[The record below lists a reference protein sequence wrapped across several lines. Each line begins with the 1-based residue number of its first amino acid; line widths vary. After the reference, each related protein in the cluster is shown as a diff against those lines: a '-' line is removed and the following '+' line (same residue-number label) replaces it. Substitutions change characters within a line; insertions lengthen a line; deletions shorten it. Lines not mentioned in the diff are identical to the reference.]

1 MQTTRKTF
9 RENMKTLE
17 KDIMCEGEMVSVA
30 IDRSVKALKDL
41 DVEKAKKVVNDDID
55 INKKRWAIEEQC
67 IHLFAT
73 QQPVAT
79 DLRELI
85 AVLSISTDLERMG
98 DHAEGIAKIA
108 IMHGD
113 KPLVKPLVDI
123 PRMAEK
129 ATDMLTRSL
138 EAFVNRDAE
147 AAKAICDEDDE
158 VDKLYDQVY
167 RELLTFMIE
176 DPKTITRAT
185 YIIWAAH
192 NLERIADRVTNICE
206 RIVFLVTGTMEEIN
220 VSKY

>member
-1 MQTTRKTF
+1 MARKAF

-17 KDIMCEGEMVSVA
+17 KEIISQGEMVNVA
-30 IDRSVKALKDL
+30 LDRSVEALRDL
-41 DVEKAKKVVNDDID
+41 DVAKAEKIIEDDRL
-55 INKKRWAIEEQC
+55 INRKRWDIEEQC
-67 IHLFAT
+67 INLFAT

-113 KPLVKPLVDI
+113 KPLIKPLVDI

-129 ATDMLTRSL
+129 ASDMLTRSI
-138 EAFVNRDAE
+138 EAFINRDAE
-147 AAKAICDEDDE
+147 TAKAICEEDDE
-158 VDKLYDQVY
+158 VDALYDQTY
-167 RELLTFMIE
+167 RELLSFMTK
-176 DPKTITRAT
+176 DPTTITRAT
-185 YIIWAAH
+185 YLLWAAH

-206 RIVFLVTGTMEEIN
+206 RIVFLVTGSMEKVK
-220 VSKY
+220 VSNY

>member
-1 MQTTRKTF
+1 MPRKTF
-9 RENMKTLE
+9 QENIKALE
-17 KDIMCEGEMVSVA
+17 KDIICEGEMVSVA

-41 DVEKAKKVVNDDID
+41 DVKKAKKVVNDDFN
-55 INKKRWAIEEQC
+55 INKKRWEIEEKC

-85 AVLSISTDLERMG
+85 AVLSINTDLERMG

-108 IMHGD
+108 IMYGS

-129 ATDMLTRSL
+129 ASDMLTRSL
-138 EAFVNRDAE
+138 EAFVNRDEKTAR
-147 AAKAICDEDDE
+147 AICDEDDE
-158 VDKLYDQVY
+158 VDMLYEQIY

-206 RIVFLVTGTMEEIN
+206 RIVFLVTGTMEEIK

>member
-1 MQTTRKTF
+1 MPTTRKTF
-9 RENMKTLE
+9 RENIKALE
-17 KDIMCEGEMVSVA
+17 KDMMCAGEMVNEA
-30 IDRSVKALKDL
+30 INRSVEALRDL
-41 DVEKAKKVVNDDID
+41 DTVKAEKIVQDDIL
-55 INKKRWAIEEQC
+55 INRKRWDIEEQC
-67 IHLFAT
+67 INLLAT

-108 IMHGD
+108 IMHRN
-113 KPLVKPLVDI
+113 KPLIKPLIDI

-129 ATDMLTRSL
+129 SSDMLTRSL
-138 EAFVNRDAE
+138 EAFVNRDEKTAR
-147 AAKAICDEDDE
+147 AISNEDDE
-158 VDKLYDQVY
+158 VDALYDQIY

-185 YIIWAAH
+185 YLLWAAH

-206 RIVFLVTGTMEEIN
+206 RIVFLVKGTMEEIK

>member
-1 MQTTRKTF
+1 MPRKTF
-9 RENMKTLE
+9 RENMKALE

-30 IDRSVKALKDL
+30 IERSVKALKDL
-41 DVEKAKKVVNDDID
+41 DVEKAKKVVNDDIY
-55 INKKRWAIEEQC
+55 INKKRWEIEEKC

-85 AVLSISTDLERMG
+85 AVLSINTELERMG

-129 ATDMLTRSL
+129 ASDMLSRSL
-138 EAFVNRDAE
+138 GAFVSRNEKTAR
-147 AAKAICDEDDE
+147 AICDEDDE
-158 VDKLYDQVY
+158 VDALYDQVY

-185 YIIWAAH
+185 YLIWAAH

-206 RIVFLVTGTMEEIN
+206 RIVFLVTGRMEEIK
-220 VSKY
+220 VSNY